1 MGDDVEEISRLIAY
15 AKELSFPLDIDK
27 NFLTRF
33 KLQKLAFLLRILS
46 GEEIDDFNIYTHGPY
61 SPKETAL
68 YYKYARNEIK
78 IKETQ
83 ADKGKL
89 EKIRYVFSTND
100 NVVEGVT
107 TMIFL
112 IKSRI
117 VIWKDAYQKLRE
129 AKPNLSLSDLVDSVN
144 LSKISWL

>member
-61 SPKETAL
+61 SPKETEEEL
-68 YYKYARNEIK
+68 R
-78 IKETQ
+78 KEAQRDVEEWTRVSS
-83 ADKGKL
+83 AAEDKD
-89 EKIRYVFSTND
+89 E
-100 NVVEGVT
+100 
-107 TMIFL
+107 
-112 IKSRI
+112 
-117 VIWKDAYQKLRE
+117 
-129 AKPNLSLSDLVDSVN
+129 
-144 LSKISWL
+144 